1 MLFKIDKHL
10 SSILIAKGDK
20 PAQKIAYEDWGAYQP
35 RKNWTRN

>member
-20 PAQKIAYEDWGAYQP
+20 PARKLLMSSYQA
-35 RKNWTRN
+35 RKNWTRI